1 MEGIDTLPV
10 ACQNTGFFPG
20 SLGQSVEEAIA
31 KANVLIEALNWIR
44 RFRGKY
50 VVIKFGGSALEES
63 EAVKGFL
70 TDVIFMSTVGMKP
83 ILIHGGGKAISA
95 AMSESGIDP
104 KFVQGRRVTDE
115 KSIDI
120 VADVLADICQSL
132 VDEINSQK
140 GRAVAL
146 NYRTQNCLIGRKLLL
161 QGENGEP
168 IDLGRVGEVFDLNKE
183 LIRRTCDEGVIPVIP
198 SVAVD
203 REGRF
208 LNVNADT
215 AAAAVAGLLGAEKLM
230 FLSDVPGIFRDK
242 NNPETL
248 MRHLNRQTCRELI
261 DEGVIESGMVPKV
274 DAALEAL
281 ASGVG
286 KVHIVDGR
294 MPHSILLEIYSNI
307 GIGTEIVLYDKT

>member
-1 MEGIDTLPV
+1 M
-10 ACQNTGFFPG
+10 
-20 SLGQSVEEAIA
+20 SLGRVVEEAIA

-50 VVIKFGGSALEES
+50 VVIKFGGSALEET

-95 AMSESGIDP
+95 AMSESGIEP
-104 KFVQGRRVTDE
+104 KFIQGRRVTDE

-132 VDEINSQK
+132 VDEINLQK
-140 GRAVAL
+140 GRAVPL

-161 QGENGEP
+161 PGENGEP

-183 LIRRTCDEGVIPVIP
+183 LIRRTCDEGIIPVIP

-215 AAAAVAGLLGAEKLM
+215 AAAAVAGILGAEKLM

-242 NNPETL
+242 KKPETL
-248 MRHLNRQTCRELI
+248 MRHLDRQTCRELI